1 MDSKS
6 VTSSLMAPFT
16 SLRFDNMFQPKE
28 KITLSSN
35 QEILNPI
42 TTMFRLVMVSFSPC
56 GSKLHI
62 SNNSL
67 KPDNPTLLQP
77 LTRWFNGSNRT
88 NINNVCN
95 PIRVF
100 IEWSRD
106 ERIVSKKCYEYIR
119 PCVIAGLENIKSTYK
134 EEKLLHHSLNYYI
147 GLFDKPEAPEENPI
161 YERFKSQWSANEVR
175 IICEMCK
182 MASNNKA
189 YASAVN
195 IILDN
200 KDDDTHTM
208 VKKFMRG

>member
-1 MDSKS
+1 MDSKTATVPS
-6 VTSSLMAPFT
+6 SSLV
-16 SLRFDNMFQPKE
+16 SLNLNKMFQKSN

-77 LTRWFNGSNRT
+77 FTRWFNGSNRT

-100 IEWSRD
+100 LEWSKD
-106 ERIVSKKCYEYIR
+106 EKLVSKKCYDYIR

-147 GLFDKPEAPEENPI
+147 GLFDKPEPSDENPI
-161 YERFKSQWSANEVR
+161 YDKFKTQWTANEVR

-182 MASNNKA
+182 MASKNQS
-189 YASAVN
+189 YVDAVN
-195 IILDN
+195 VILDS
-200 KDDDTHTM
+200 KDADTHSM